1 VKVLSGGEKNRLAM
15 CKLLLQPYSLLV
27 LDEPTNH
34 LDMRSKEVLKSALMN
49 YDGTLIIVSHDRD
62 FLSGM
67 TNKTFEFRDK
77 KVKQHLGDVNEYI
90 ASRKIAS
97 LSQLNAKA
105 EKKREE
111 PAEEKKS
118 GNGEKKEKEKE
129 IRHIQGLISKSE
141 KEIAK
146 LEAEIKAIDD
156 KLMNPQQY
164 AEVVNDKTLYSR
176 YEDMKKS
183 LEAEM
188 SNWETLQQKL
198 DAVKA

>member
-1 VKVLSGGEKNRLAM
+1 MKVLSGGEKNRLAM